1 MQDGIINFSE
11 MLVESRR
18 ATIFV
23 GTGIS
28 TEYGI
33 PDFRSPAA
41 FGLKTSLL
49 ISANSWPPR
58 KPGER
63 PGGGKKQLI
72 QCWPWPNPM
81 PAIAPSPDCSS

>member
-28 TEYGI
+28 TESGI
-33 PDFRSPAA
+33 PDFRSLAA

-49 ISANSWPPR
+49 I
-58 KPGER
+58 
-63 PGGGKKQLI
+63 
-72 QCWPWPNPM
+72 
-81 PAIAPSPDCSS
+81 

>member
-11 MLVESRR
+11 MLVESLR

-33 PDFRSPAA
+33 PDFRSLAA

-49 ISANSWPPR
+49 I
-58 KPGER
+58 
-63 PGGGKKQLI
+63 
-72 QCWPWPNPM
+72 
-81 PAIAPSPDCSS
+81 